1 MYTINGNK
9 IKRPYPFDVER
20 YNITEAVRLASGDMQ
35 MDLIA
40 KKRKFLL
47 AYDYM
52 SGAEYDYLRSLID
65 TDEVFFNFGYV
76 DNGRQEEAVVYA
88 GPIKARLHRTHMG
101 WYWKDI
107 TVNLIER

>member
-9 IKRPYPFDVER
+9 IKRPHSFDVER
-20 YNITEAVRLASGDMQ
+20 YNITEAVRVASGDMQ

-47 AYDYM
+47 AYDNM

-65 TDEVFFNFGYV
+65 TNEVFFTFGYV

-88 GPIKARLHRTHMG
+88 GPIRAKLHRTHMG

-107 TVNLIER
+107 TVNFIER